1 MALTGPGL
9 AKLVF
14 AQHLALFPL
23 AINSTRENAVTG
35 VPPHNVPEAFIG
47 ALCEGYVNAL
57 LTMTITDL
65 GTGTLGVPP
74 GVAPPVPFAFPA
86 APAAVA
92 QFIVQ
97 QGLAG
102 VAGPLVAQSF
112 IGNVLLQT
120 SVLGLLQMNPN
131 PLMAIGTG
139 VVSPA
144 SNPGLK
150 AAMEAA
156 LNTSLPLA
164 FTAAGVFGEGD
175 IPGAPVNATLAAR
188 LPGYASALSTG
199 VASMTAAVAYAGGT
213 GPTTPVAGVPNTGKI
228 V

>member
-23 AINSTRENAVTG
+23 AINSTRQNAATG
-35 VPPHNVPEAFIG
+35 VVPHNVPEQFIS

-65 GTGTLGVPP
+65 GAGTLGVPP
-74 GVAPPVPFAFPA
+74 GIAPPVPFVFPA
-86 APAAVA
+86 APVAVA
-92 QFIVQ
+92 QFIAQ

-112 IGNVLLQT
+112 VGNVLLQT

-144 SNPGLK
+144 SI
-150 AAMEAA
+150 AA
-156 LNTSLPLA
+156 
-164 FTAAGVFGEGD
+164 F
-175 IPGAPVNATLAAR
+175 R
-188 LPGYASALSTG
+188 G
-199 VASMTAAVAYAGGT
+199 VASMTATVAYAGGT
-213 GPTTPVAGVPNTGKI
+213 GPTTPVAGVPNSGKI
-228 V
+228 L